1 MTKLKNTTTTNTPTT
16 QKIKQ
21 KKATSVKR
29 KMTEAFSLMVV
40 FITVISALAIV
51 FITHANS
58 AVIEIE
64 KTLDLKYTFAYNLNQ
79 AIFDINKNSYLLQ
92 TQSLNKNKQKQLE
105 GRLTRAVDDLKKGLK
120 KLDSDNK
127 YTKILN
133 DKATALISVVT
144 DRYLPSLKQG
154 DPIALS
160 SIYEKDLYP
169 LVEVLDKNSKNL
181 FMSHLYHAT
190 AVVNGVQ
197 GTLYIYLISSICLVA
212 FVIAILIAY
221 KTSSY
226 ITHKLDIAVKTAYQI
241 AKGDTT
247 VKVLQSKRRDEF
259 GKLLESLEMMRT
271 SLNQLV
277 SEILTDVKTSTQK
290 IDEIDTITG
299 NINDKA
305 VYTQSTSTVI
315 ANAATQMVNLTNEI
329 AKNCETAAANADKTN
344 QDTQVGVHAIQQ
356 TIDGILEQVKK
367 SEEDAGLVSNL
378 VKQADNIGAIVQTID
393 EIAAQTNLLALNAA
407 IEAARAGD
415 AGKGFAV
422 VADEVRALASRTT
435 KSTKDIADMV
445 GSIQADANLAQ
456 GSMQQSLEH
465 MQELSTKAQAVH
477 SLLNSIIDGVKT
489 LDEEISQIAKATV
502 EQNQSTLEIS
512 QNLSSINENICGFS
526 EDVGAVKEEVS
537 QSVRLLNK
545 LLSSVGSIKV

>member
-1 MTKLKNTTTTNTPTT
+1 
-16 QKIKQ
+16 
-21 KKATSVKR
+21 
-29 KMTEAFSLMVV
+29 
-40 FITVISALAIV
+40 
-51 FITHANS
+51 
-58 AVIEIE
+58 
-64 KTLDLKYTFAYNLNQ
+64 
-79 AIFDINKNSYLLQ
+79 
-92 TQSLNKNKQKQLE
+92 
-105 GRLTRAVDDLKKGLK
+105 
-120 KLDSDNK
+120 
-127 YTKILN
+127 
-133 DKATALISVVT
+133 
-144 DRYLPSLKQG
+144 
-154 DPIALS
+154 
-160 SIYEKDLYP
+160 
-169 LVEVLDKNSKNL
+169 
-181 FMSHLYHAT
+181 MSHLYHAT

-465 MQELSTKAQAVH
+465 MQELSAKAQAVH

>member
-1 MTKLKNTTTTNTPTT
+1 MTKNKNTTTTNSPTV
-16 QKIKQ
+16 KVKK

-40 FITVISALAIV
+40 FITLISALAIV

-144 DRYLPSLKQG
+144 DRYLPTLKNN
-154 DPIALS
+154 DLIALS

>member
-1 MTKLKNTTTTNTPTT
+1 MTKLKNTTTTNFSTV
-16 QKIKQ
+16 KVKK

-144 DRYLPSLKQG
+144 DRYLPTLKNN
-154 DPIALS
+154 DLIALS

-329 AKNCETAAANADKTN
+329 AKNCETAAANADKAN

>member
-1 MTKLKNTTTTNTPTT
+1 MTKLKNTTTTNSPTV
-16 QKIKQ
+16 KVKK

-144 DRYLPSLKQG
+144 DRYLPTLKNN
-154 DPIALS
+154 DLIALS

-197 GTLYIYLISSICLVA
+197 GTLYIYLISSICLIA

-465 MQELSTKAQAVH
+465 MQELSAKAQAVH

>member
-1 MTKLKNTTTTNTPTT
+1 MTKLKNTTTTNSPTV
-16 QKIKQ
+16 KVKK
-21 KKATSVKR
+21 KKATSVRR

-40 FITVISALAIV
+40 FITLISALAIV

-144 DRYLPSLKQG
+144 DRYLPTLKNN
-154 DPIALS
+154 DLIALS

-212 FVIAILIAY
+212 VVIAILIAY

-259 GKLLESLEMMRT
+259 GKLLESLEMMRA

-344 QDTQVGVHAIQQ
+344 QDTQVGVRAIQQ
-356 TIDGILEQVKK
+356 TIDGILDQVKK
-367 SEEDAGLVSNL
+367 SEEDASLVSNL

-435 KSTKDIADMV
+435 KSTKDIATMV
-445 GSIQADANLAQ
+445 GNIQADANLAQ

-465 MQELSTKAQAVH
+465 MQELSAKAQAVH

>member
-1 MTKLKNTTTTNTPTT
+1 MTKLKNTTTTNFPTV
-16 QKIKQ
+16 KVKK

-144 DRYLPSLKQG
+144 DRYLPTLKNN
-154 DPIALS
+154 DLIALS
-160 SIYEKDLYP
+160 SIYEKALYP

-212 FVIAILIAY
+212 VVIAILIAY

-259 GKLLESLEMMRT
+259 GKLLESLEMMRA

-344 QDTQVGVHAIQQ
+344 QDTQVGVRAIQQ
-356 TIDGILEQVKK
+356 TIDGILDQVKK

>member
-1 MTKLKNTTTTNTPTT
+1 MTKLKNTTTTNFPTV
-16 QKIKQ
+16 KVKK

-29 KMTEAFSLMVV
+29 KMTEAFSLMVI

-144 DRYLPSLKQG
+144 DRYLPTLKNN
-154 DPIALS
+154 DLIALS

-181 FMSHLYHAT
+181 FMAHLYHAT

-212 FVIAILIAY
+212 VVIAILIAY

-259 GKLLESLEMMRT
+259 GKLLESLEMMRA

-344 QDTQVGVHAIQQ
+344 QDTQVGVRAIQQ
-356 TIDGILEQVKK
+356 TIDGILDQVKK

-465 MQELSTKAQAVH
+465 MQELSAKAQAVH

>member
-1 MTKLKNTTTTNTPTT
+1 MTKLKNTTTTNFPTV
-16 QKIKQ
+16 KVKK

-144 DRYLPSLKQG
+144 DRYLPTLKNN
-154 DPIALS
+154 DLIALS

-344 QDTQVGVHAIQQ
+344 QDTQVGVRAIQQ

-465 MQELSTKAQAVH
+465 MQELSAKAQAVH